1 MSIAPASG
9 ATGGRFILR
18 RVDDD
23 IRELIKAPPAYL
35 FGWPVPLIDEIGN
48 LSRAAYDGQIDLDE
62 WRRRDRDL
70 RSSMPPLASPGMV
83 TAMHRRVTE
92 AWREAR
98 RGSSDTADA
107 ETLLTMMGRL
117 RYLTETAPTDAELFH
132 ELAGLTR
139 QLREFSPHDNLNRSL
154 GRRAELIRG
163 WLTASPEYDL
173 VSGLEWSVVGRHRW
187 VSTSLGAVPTYVDE
201 ARRLALTDPA
211 NAEKV
216 AASAAIRGHD
226 GVAPEIAAAEIRQV
240 MLYSS
245 FAVLLEETWRREG
258 YEDLGDGLAELWN
271 RPATRRLLMTVTAD
285 GWPRGLATYDPGL
298 PSIATSPTGRTVRAP
313 SATPIFHA
321 TESDFSASPGT
332 S

>member
-1 MSIAPASG
+1 M
-9 ATGGRFILR
+9 
-18 RVDDD
+18 DDD

-35 FGWPVPLIDEIGN
+35 FGWPVPLIDEIGG
-48 LSRAAYDGQIDLDE
+48 LSRAAYDGRIDLDE

-70 RSSMPPLASPGMV
+70 RAPMPPLASPGMV

-107 ETLLTMMGRL
+107 EALLTMMGRL
-117 RYLTETAPTDAELFH
+117 RYLTEPAPTDAELFH
-132 ELAGLTR
+132 ELAGITR
-139 QLREFSPHDNLNRSL
+139 QLREYSPHDNLNRSL

-163 WLTASPEYDL
+163 WLAASPEYDL
-173 VSGLEWSVVGRHRW
+173 ASGLEWSVVGRYRW
-187 VSTSLGAVPTYVDE
+187 VSTSLGAVPAYVDE
-201 ARRLALTDPA
+201 ARRLALTDPG

-216 AASAAIRGHD
+216 AASAGVRGHD
-226 GVAPEIAAAEIRQV
+226 GVPPEIAAAEIRQA

-245 FAVLLEETWRREG
+245 FAVLLEEAWRREG
-258 YEDLGDGLAELWN
+258 HEELGDAVAALWN

-285 GWPRGLATYDPGL
+285 GWPRRFAAYDPGL
-298 PSIATSPTGRTVRAP
+298 PTIATGPTGRTVRAA

-321 TESDFSASPGT
+321 TENDLSASPLD
-332 S
+332 